1 MPNDKLLSITP
12 IDGRYESQTKS
23 LVAYFSEFALIKT
36 RVEVEIE
43 WLLLI
48 SKNKSLK
55 FIPEISNSQQKK
67 ITNIFEEFSI
77 QDARQVKKIEKKTN
91 HDVKAVELFIVEK
104 LKKLKLSKLC
114 EYVHFCCTSED
125 INNLS
130 YSLMLQR
137 FLNSEFC
144 PEVNSLQKNINFL
157 AKKYSKL
164 SMLAFTHGQP
174 ASPTTLGKEFSNFS
188 YRIKF
193 HSEQIKSLKQK
204 GKFNGASGNYNAH
217 VVAEKK
223 VNWETLSRKFVNSLG
238 LDFSSHST
246 QIELKD
252 AMAFQLTNTHN
263 LNNVLIDFAQDIW
276 LLISKNYL
284 KQNLKVGEVGSS
296 TMPHKVNPIDFEN
309 AEGNL
314 SMANGLIIALKN
326 KIQISRLQRDL
337 SDSTVLRN
345 IGSLFAYIVISLN
358 SLKKGI
364 DKIEPN
370 KELILKDLDNSW
382 EILTEAIQTI
392 LRKNGVEDSYEKIK
406 SISRGKK
413 LDYHSYIKIIDDLK
427 VNKAD
432 KELLLSLSPKKYIG
446 LADKLAKSSF
456 KS

>member
-1 MPNDKLLSITP
+1 MPNDNLLSITP
-12 IDGRYESQTKS
+12 IDGRYESQTKFLAS
-23 LVAYFSEFALIKT
+23 YFSEFALIKT

-55 FIPEISNSQQKK
+55 FIPEVSSSQQKK
-67 ITNIFEEFSI
+67 IVNIFKDFSI

-104 LKKLKLSKLC
+104 LKKLNLSKLC
-114 EYVHFCCTSED
+114 EFVHFCCTSED

-130 YSLMLQR
+130 YSLILQR
-137 FLNSEFC
+137 FISNEFL
-144 PEVNSLQKNINFL
+144 PEVNSLQKNLNSL
-157 AKKYSKL
+157 AKKYSKV

-193 HSEQIKSLKQK
+193 HTDLIKSMKQK

-217 VVAEKK
+217 IIVEKK
-223 VNWETLSRKFVNSLG
+223 VNWEALSKKFVNSLG

-252 AMAFQLTNTHN
+252 ALAFQLANTHN

-284 KQNLKVGEVGSS
+284 KQNLKAGEVGSS

-314 SMANGLIIALKN
+314 SISNGLLIALKN

-345 IGSLFAYIVISLN
+345 IGSLFAYIIISLN
-358 SLKKGI
+358 SLKKGVA
-364 DKIEPN
+364 KIEPN
-370 KELILKDLDNSW
+370 KELMLKDLDNSW

-392 LRKNGVEDSYEKIK
+392 LRKNSIENSYTKIK

-427 VNKAD
+427 LNKAD
-432 KELLLSLSPKKYIG
+432 KELLLSLTPKKYIG

>member
-1 MPNDKLLSITP
+1 MPNDNLLSISP

-23 LVAYFSEFALIKT
+23 LAKYFSEFALIKT

-43 WLLLI
+43 WLLML

-55 FIPEISNSQQKK
+55 YIPDISSSQQKK
-67 ITNIFEEFSI
+67 ITNIFKEFSV
-77 QDARQVKKIEKKTN
+77 QDARQIKKIEKKTN

-114 EYVHFCCTSED
+114 EFVHFCCTSED

-137 FLNSEFC
+137 FLNKEFL
-144 PEVNSLQKNINFL
+144 PEVNLIQKNLNSL
-157 AKKYSKL
+157 AKRHSKL

-364 DKIEPN
+364 AKIEPN
-370 KELILKDLDNSW
+370 KELILEDLDNSW

-392 LRKNGVEDSYEKIK
+392 LRKNGIEDSYTKIK

-427 VNKAD
+427 INKAD
-432 KELLLSLSPKKYIG
+432 KELLLSLTPKNYIG

-456 KS
+456 